1 MKKKIISILKIVLPL
16 LLGIYLIWYFFSTM
30 SEKSINQ
37 FYSSI
42 KEANYFWIFL
52 CLVIGI
58 VSHVSRAYRW
68 KYNLEPLGYKT
79 PLINR
84 YHAIMIGYVV
94 NLTIPRAGEASRSA
108 MLYRSNG
115 VPFATSFGTI
125 IAERVID
132 LVVLLGIMFLTILLS
147 KDDFFEIKDQIQAN
161 FGGSNSSNNSILG
174 WVFKGIVTII
184 ILIFIYISIK
194 KPIIRNKAI
203 DFIKKI
209 VSGVFSIFKTK
220 NPFGYI
226 LHTIIIWGSYILM
239 FWFACY
245 AFEETKDLPFKAI
258 LLGFIVG
265 TLGVIFT
272 NGGLGVYP
280 LLVGLVVSFYI
291 KGEDKETAQAIGNAF
306 GMIIWS
312 TQTLLLI
319 ILGLISLI
327 LLPKNYK
334 EDEPSTVHSK

>member
-1 MKKKIISILKIVLPL
+1 
-16 LLGIYLIWYFFSTM
+16 M

-37 FYSSI
+37 FYSAI

-58 VSHVSRAYRW
+58 ASHISRAYRW

-132 LVVLLGIMFLTILLS
+132 LVVLIGIMMLTILLG
-147 KDDFFEIKDQIQAN
+147 KDDFYAIKDQIQAN
-161 FGGSNSSNNSILG
+161 FGGSSTAKNPIIG
-174 WVFKGIVTII
+174 WLFKGIISIV

-194 KPIIRNKAI
+194 KPLIRNKVL
-203 DFIKKI
+203 DFAKKI
-209 VSGVFSIFKTK
+209 IGGVFSIFKTK
-220 NPFGYI
+220 NPIGYI
-226 LHTIIIWGSYILM
+226 FHTIIIWGSYILM
-239 FWFACY
+239 FWFACF
-245 AFEETKDLPFKAI
+245 AFEETKDIPFKGI

-265 TLGVIFT
+265 SLGVIFT
-272 NGGLGVYP
+272 NGGIGVYP
-280 LLVGLVVSFYI
+280 LLVGLVVAFYI

-306 GMIIWS
+306 GMLIWT

-334 EDEPSTVHSK
+334 KDESSEVHTE